1 MAGRGLRFLR
11 RGRLVEIEAFD
22 PHTTILDWLRLD
34 EGATGTKEG
43 CAEGDCG
50 ACTVILARHHS
61 GQLVYH
67 PVNACIHL
75 LGQLDGA
82 ELITVEDLAQGPHLH
97 PVQEAVV
104 AHHGS
109 QCGFCTPGVVMSLF
123 ALYHQ
128 EGPVDRGKA
137 NAALAGNLCRCT
149 GYRPIVDAA
158 VSVCAGD
165 RQDRFTETEPA
176 SLKVLEALDD
186 EDDVFAGDD
195 QCFFA
200 APRSEAMLS
209 ALIERYP
216 DAQLVAGGTDVGLW
230 ITKEL
235 RILPQVIW
243 LGRVRSLGQIVQ
255 GIDRLVLGAGVP
267 LAEAVPYL
275 ARLDPDF
282 DGLMQ
287 RFGSEQIRH
296 VGTIG
301 GNLAN
306 GSPVGDLAPA
316 LIAMGAVLELVK
328 AGEARALPIQD
339 FFKAYRQQDRQA
351 GEYLRAVH
359 IPRLSEGMHF
369 RAMKISKRFDEDIAA
384 VAGAFRIT
392 IESGLI
398 AEARLAYGG
407 LAGIPKRASHAEAYL
422 QGKPIGSAAT
432 WKQAAEALA
441 DDFSPMSDHRASAH
455 YRMQA
460 ARGILIK
467 ALAEIAGLPA
477 TSTRIHPRVAHDLE
491 MQGGHANE

>member
-22 PHTTILDWLRLD
+22 PHTTLLDWLRLE

-50 ACTVILARHHS
+50 ACTVILVRHHS

-75 LGQLDGA
+75 LGQIDGA
-82 ELITVEDLAQGPHLH
+82 ELVTVEDLAQGKTLH
-97 PVQEAVV
+97 PVQQALVDY
-104 AHHGS
+104 HGS

-128 EGPVDRGKA
+128 EGTVDRTKA
-137 NAALAGNLCRCT
+137 QAALTGNLCRCT
-149 GYRPIVDAA
+149 GYRPILDAA
-158 VSVCAGD
+158 VSACAGD
-165 RQDRFTETEPA
+165 RQDRFTETEPV
-176 SLKVLEALDD
+176 SLKVLAALDD
-186 EDDVFAGDD
+186 EDDVFVGDD
-195 QCFFA
+195 QRFFA

-216 DAQLVAGGTDVGLW
+216 DAQLVAGATDVGVW
-230 ITKEL
+230 VTKEL
-235 RILPQVIW
+235 RQLQQVIW

-255 GIDRLVLGAGVP
+255 GMDRLVLGAGVP
-267 LAEAVPYL
+267 LAEALPYL

-282 DGLMQ
+282 DGLMH

-296 VGTIG
+296 AGTIG

-306 GSPVGDLAPA
+306 ASPVGDLAPA
-316 LIAMGAVLELVK
+316 LMAMGAVLELVK
-328 AGEARALPIQD
+328 AGTARALPLED
-339 FFKAYRQQDRQA
+339 FFKAYRQQDRQV

-359 IPRLSEGMHF
+359 IPRLSEGMQF
-369 RAMKISKRFDEDIAA
+369 RAMKISKRFDDDIAT
-384 VAGAFRIT
+384 VTGAFKIT
-392 IESGLI
+392 LESGLI

-407 LAGIPKRASHAEAYL
+407 MAGTPKRAPHAEAYL
-422 QGKPIGSAAT
+422 QGQSIGSAAT
-432 WKQAAEALA
+432 WKRAAEALEN
-441 DDFSPMSDHRASAH
+441 DFSPLSDHRASAP
-455 YRMQA
+455 YRMQV
-460 ARGILIK
+460 ARSILIK

-477 TSTRIHPRVAHDLE
+477 SSTRIHPRVAPDLD
-491 MQGGHANE
+491 MQGAHPDA

>member
-1 MAGRGLRFLR
+1 MRAPLFWR
-11 RGRLVEIEAFD
+11 
-22 PHTTILDWLRLD
+22 
-34 EGATGTKEG
+34 
-43 CAEGDCG
+43 
-50 ACTVILARHHS
+50 VI
-61 GQLVYH
+61 YH
-67 PVNACIHL
+67 PVNACIQL

-82 ELITVEDLAQGPHLH
+82 ELITVEDLAPDTHLH
-97 PVQEAVV
+97 PVQEALI
-104 AHHGS
+104 AHHAS

-128 EGPVDRGKA
+128 EGPVDRAKVQ
-137 NAALAGNLCRCT
+137 AALSGNLCRCT
-149 GYRPIVDAA
+149 GYRPIIDAA
-158 VSVCAGD
+158 IAVCAGD
-165 RQDRFTETEPA
+165 RQDRFTETEPV
-176 SLKVLEALDD
+176 SLKVLAALDD

-195 QCFFA
+195 RCFFA

-216 DAQLVAGGTDVGLW
+216 DARLVAGATDVGGW
-230 ITKEL
+230 VTKEL
-235 RILPQVIW
+235 RVLSQVIW

-255 GIDRLVLGAGVP
+255 GVDRLVLGASVP

-282 DGLMQ
+282 AALMQ
-287 RFGSEQIRH
+287 RFGSEQIRQ

-306 GSPVGDLAPA
+306 ASPIGDLAPA
-316 LIAMGAVLELVK
+316 LIAMGAVLELVR
-328 AGEARALPIQD
+328 AGEARALPLQD

-369 RAMKISKRFDEDIAA
+369 RALKISKRYDDDRAA
-384 VAGAFRIT
+384 VTGAFRIT
-392 IESGLI
+392 LESGLI

-407 LAGIPKRASHAEAYL
+407 MAGIPKRASHAEAYL
-422 QGKPIGSAAT
+422 QGQPIGSAAT

-441 DDFSPMSDHRASAH
+441 EDFSPVSDHRASGH
-455 YRMQA
+455 YRMQS

-477 TSTRIHPRVAHDLE
+477 SSTRIFPREAPDLE
-491 MQGGHANE
+491 IEGGAADE

>member
-22 PHTTILDWLRLD
+22 PHTTILDWLRLE

-82 ELITVEDLAQGPHLH
+82 ELITIEDLAQGAMLH
-97 PVQEAVV
+97 PVQEALVS
-104 AHHGS
+104 HHAS

-128 EGPVDRGKA
+128 EGPVDRAKA
-137 NAALAGNLCRCT
+137 QAALSGNLCRCT
-149 GYRPIVDAA
+149 GYRPILDAA
-158 VSVCAGD
+158 VSVCAGE
-165 RQDRFTETEPA
+165 RLDRFTETEPV
-176 SLKVLEALDD
+176 SLQVLAALDD
-186 EDDVFAGDD
+186 EEDVFVGDA
-195 QCFFA
+195 QRFFA

-209 ALIERYP
+209 ALIERFP
-216 DAQLVAGGTDVGLW
+216 EARLVAGATDVGLW

-255 GIDRLVLGAGVP
+255 GVDRLVLGASVP
-267 LAEAVPYL
+267 LAEAIPYL
-275 ARLDPDF
+275 SRLDPDF
-282 DGLMQ
+282 ESLMQ

-306 GSPVGDLAPA
+306 ASPVGDLAPA

-328 AGEARALPIQD
+328 AGEARALPLQD
-339 FFKAYRQQDRQA
+339 FFKAYGQQDRQA
-351 GEYLRAVH
+351 GEYVRAVH

-369 RAMKISKRFDEDIAA
+369 RALKISKRFDDDISS
-384 VAGAFRIT
+384 VTGAFCVT
-392 IESGLI
+392 LEHGLI

-407 LAGIPKRASHAEAYL
+407 MAGIAKRASHAEAFL
-422 QGKPIGSAAT
+422 KGQPIGSAAT
-432 WKQAAEALA
+432 WKQAADRLTE
-441 DDFSPMSDHRASAH
+441 DFSPLSDHRASAH

-477 TSTRIHPRVAHDLE
+477 ASTRIHPRMATDLE
-491 MQGGHANE
+491 PQGGGPDV